1 MPTPPSAAT
10 TAGTAASKTE
20 AAGDFFADS
29 AKQGTEQIISAVR
42 QTTKLGLDAASAW
55 LDTVAAIMPA
65 TPAAS
70 FAPFAP
76 FAPSKAAVQQ
86 WVSTGFET
94 AESLLALQREIASE
108 VVNLLVPATK

>member
-1 MPTPPSAAT
+1 MPTTP
-10 TAGTAASKTE
+10 TAAAPKTD
-20 AAGDFFADS
+20 AAGDFFVDS

-42 QTTKLGLDAASAW
+42 QTTKMGLDAASAW

-65 TPAAS
+65 TPAVS
-70 FAPFAP
+70 FAPFG
-76 FAPSKAAVQQ
+76 PSKASVQQ

-108 VVNLLVPATK
+108 IVNLLVPAGR